1 MIACWTLGD
10 EDWRLLGNKS
20 GSTRLGF
27 ALLGIMMC
35 GDLTDARIL
44 EPLRLSYSG
53 EPPSRSRIDGVTV
66 IPTRMPSGLRK
77 RVTT

>member
-1 MIACWTLGD
+1 VIACWTLGD

-44 EPLRLSYSG
+44 
-53 EPPSRSRIDGVTV
+53 
-66 IPTRMPSGLRK
+66 
-77 RVTT
+77 